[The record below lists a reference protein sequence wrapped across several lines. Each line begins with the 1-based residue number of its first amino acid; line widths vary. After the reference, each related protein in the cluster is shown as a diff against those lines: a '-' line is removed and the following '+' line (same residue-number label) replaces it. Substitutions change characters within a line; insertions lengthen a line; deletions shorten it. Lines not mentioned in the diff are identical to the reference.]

1 MKINPLQTI
10 VALFLIYLFWMNVA
24 SQVLF
29 TNAENIDFAGV
40 KAGDKSR
47 NDFSLQDDAIK
58 AAVINEIT
66 VYLNQFNNTC
76 FGQSIRI
83 GEPTLFED
91 ALNKKLGTIYVGE
104 EGRQM
109 VAKNT
114 KKGQAY
120 HNSGLLS
127 ADIAFAFDP
136 RQLAEGKASF
146 FQRQTMM
153 HEITHHIEWLY
164 GVKESS
170 KDFFG
175 NNNPRSERNTDY
187 QDNVINAL
195 DGWTRNE
202 ELIKSKKV
210 SPADQ
215 LIPWKNFEKL
225 LRGYENG
232 SAAAGNLPDA
242 NLQAM
247 TGFRAK
253 LVYISAY
260 YLSGACGEDLRDLVL
275 LSNAL
280 PPIKNQLAITG
291 TDEANV
297 GEEAEITAEIE
308 GVEGEEISINPALKP
323 TFSWKIPGAETKTG
337 NPIRFKSSE
346 TKNLPI
352 QAELK
357 ITLNGREFVIARGEH
372 TLNVKPQSTAVSAVE
387 WKSKWGSIN
396 TSISGISNLKTATA
410 GNGTK
415 FTAQANKANKISISG
430 TIQTAPPPS
439 GAGNVTDL
447 EGEIIDPSYTDYDAR
462 ILIKSDDGATL
473 YTLTPKISRKGDDA
487 RFSYLFDPEKL
498 PGKKNLT
505 IEVSVKGGK
514 PEFGT
519 GFVSGIIDFSSSN
532 SISNQPSVSGK
543 PVTSAVQPNNSAKN
557 AGNRFES
564 INGRVEIT
572 RDGKPLNTGFN
583 TNFQPGDQIKTG
595 ANSSA
600 SMKLA
605 DVINLLL
612 KSNSLL
618 MVGKSAGS
626 SPLLKFIGGNMQI
639 SVPKLPAGNSL
650 NIEMSQ
656 ADAVVKGT
664 DFELWENGARSIIK
678 VNEGSVAFR
687 NKATGATVNVS
698 AGQTFVA
705 SGSSLGLMLGSQ
717 PAEEAEISFFST
729 ANDYGVLNGGKSP
742 GFTLK
747 VPVFITYI
755 MTYHW
760 NGGRG
765 ASSGGTIA
773 FKNAEG
779 KIFGPWKVSVRKNV
793 YWEANPN
800 ITLQPGTYYVI
811 DSDPATWA
819 QNPQSGGF
827 GHTIIKGFPF
837 R

>member
-1 MKINPLQTI
+1 MKSSRLQTV
-10 VALFLIYLFWMNVA
+10 VALILICVFWMNVT

-29 TNAENIDFAGV
+29 NNAGDADFALI
-40 KAGDKSR
+40 KADGKIIS
-47 NDFSLQDDAIK
+47 DFSSQDDVIK
-58 AAVINEIT
+58 RAVINEIT
-66 VYLNQFNNTC
+66 AYLDQFGKTC

-91 ALNKKLGTIYVGE
+91 ALNKNLGTIYVGE

-136 RQLAEGKASF
+136 RQLAAGKAGF

-153 HEITHHIEWLY
+153 HEITHHIEWLN

-170 KDFFG
+170 RDFFG

-202 ELIKSKKV
+202 ELIKSKKI

-225 LRGYENG
+225 LRGYEKG
-232 SAAAGNLPDA
+232 SAAAGNPPDA

-253 LVYISAY
+253 FDYISAY
-260 YLSGACGEDLRDLVL
+260 YLSGSCGEDLRDLVL
-275 LSNAL
+275 LSDAL
-280 PPIKNQLAITG
+280 PPIKNQLAISG
-291 TDEANV
+291 TDEVTV
-297 GEEAEITAEIE
+297 GEEIELNAEIE
-308 GVEGEEISINPALKP
+308 GVEGEEVNINPALKP
-323 TFSWKIPGAETKTG
+323 AFVWKIPGAASQTG
-337 NPIRFKSSE
+337 NSIRFKPAE
-346 TKNLPI
+346 AKNLPI
-352 QAELK
+352 QTELK
-357 ITLNGREFVIARGEH
+357 ITLNGKEFVIARGEH
-372 TLNVKPQSTAVSAVE
+372 NLNVKPQSNAVGVAE

-396 TSISGISNLKTATA
+396 TSITGISNLKNAAA

-415 FTAQANKANKISISG
+415 FTAQAGKANKISING

-447 EGEIIDPSYTDYDAR
+447 EGEIIDPNYSDYDVR

-473 YTLTPKISRKGDDA
+473 YNLSPKISKRGGDA
-487 RFSYLFDPEKL
+487 RFSYLFDPEKI

-505 IEVSVKGGK
+505 IEISVKGGK

-519 GFVSGIIDFSSSN
+519 GFVSGVIDFS
-532 SISNQPSVSGK
+532 ISGSTTNQPSVSSK
-543 PVTSAVQPNNSAKN
+543 PAESIVQPNTAGKS

-564 INGRVEIT
+564 INGQVNVMRG
-572 RDGKPLNTGFN
+572 GKTLNTALN
-583 TNFQPGDQIKTG
+583 TNLQPGDQIKTG
-595 ANSSA
+595 SNSSA
-600 SMKLA
+600 SLQLA
-605 DVINLLL
+605 NAVNLLM

-618 MVGKSAGS
+618 EIVKTAGS

-639 SVPKLPAGNSL
+639 SLPKLPAGETL

-656 ADAVVKGT
+656 AEAIVKGT
-664 DFELWENGARSIIK
+664 DFELWENGASSIIK
-678 VNEGSVAFR
+678 VNEGSVIFR

-698 AGQTFVA
+698 AGQTFA
-705 SGSSLGLMLGSQ
+705 AAGSSLGLMLGGR
-717 PAEEAEISFFST
+717 PDEETEVGIFST

-742 GFTLK
+742 VFSLK
-747 VPVFITYI
+747 IPVFVTYV

-765 ASSGGTIA
+765 ALNGGTIA
-773 FKNAEG
+773 FKNTEG
-779 KIFGPWKVSVRKNV
+779 KIFGPWKVSVRNNV
-793 YWEANPN
+793 YWEVNPS
-800 ITLQPGTYYVI
+800 ITLPPGIYSVI
-811 DSDPATWA
+811 DSDPPTWA
-819 QNPQSGGF
+819 QNAQSGGF